1 MTTPAVPQIGAGGDQ
16 IVSAGGQRTALGLT
30 TATVVKTGPGRACRV
45 TVVIGGSAAG
55 TINDVATTSGASMLN
70 AVGVL
75 PTTTGTYQIDW
86 PCQTGIVIIPG
97 VGQTIAIAY
106 L

>member
-1 MTTPAVPQIGAGGDQ
+1 
-16 IVSAGGQRTALGLT
+16 
-30 TATVVKTGPGRACRV
+30 
-45 TVVIGGSAAG
+45 
-55 TINDVATTSGASMLN
+55 MLN